1 MAMDLIHGSDT
12 LSTEQAVISRLVQME
27 LQDQAVLS
35 RAVRDVSAFA
45 EQGAKSVEFPRAGN
59 FQVRK
64 LQKEEKSQTQK
75 LTYATDKMDLS
86 EHAVVDYLI
95 PKRASMQSRV
105 ALRQDAISRAASAHA
120 AQVDFDL
127 LTEMEAANQASEDV
141 VLGSALALSDIA
153 EARRK
158 ILNKKYP
165 GSDIWMVLSPDL
177 EEELISISNFNNAD
191 SYGNREGLVE
201 GTVGRVYGVNV
212 LVSTQ
217 VEDVTGVA
225 RTGFMFHRD
234 SIALAF
240 QQAPDVVTMYDQ
252 DYLGDRTTVDQL
264 YGIKSLQRGDVSG
277 AASGDD
283 TGIIKLRAS

>member
-12 LSTEQAVISRLVQME
+12 LATEQAVISRLVQME
-27 LQDQAVLS
+27 LQDQAVLA

-59 FQVRK
+59 FTVRK

-75 LTYATDKMDLS
+75 LTYATDLMELS

-95 PKRASMQSRV
+95 PKRASLQSRV

-120 AQVDFDL
+120 AQVDLDL
-127 LTEMEAANQASEDV
+127 LEEMEAAIQASENV
-141 VLGSALALSDIA
+141 SLGGTLALSNIA

-158 ILNKKYP
+158 ILNKKYMAN
-165 GSDIWMVLSPDL
+165 DLWMVISPEL
-177 EEELISISNFNNAD
+177 EEELIGISNFNNAD
-191 SYGNREGLVE
+191 SYGAREGLVE

-217 VEDVTGVA
+217 VEDATGTA
-225 RTGFMFHRD
+225 RSGFLFHRD
-234 SIALAF
+234 AMALGF
-240 QQAPDVVTMYDQ
+240 QQGPDVVTMYDQ

-264 YGIKSLQRGDVSG
+264 YGVKSLQRGDVSG

-283 TGIIKLRAS
+283 VGIIKLTA